1 MKVIEKF
8 IIDRDDYEYLY
19 AEKYVGDFNNII
31 YRVYEANG
39 KRYGIGFDLFIPD
52 DTVAFC
58 DNLVIPKD
66 SSNVDLAHKF
76 IDFMSSYK
84 TSASLDEEG
93 KEIEPS
99 TLDDADILTP
109 KFSNTYYVTYD
120 AVTLDVYEDLVG
132 LQDPSV
138 FNQELADI
146 SKEEFKT
153 MNVEDTTLYG
163 VLYDYVTGIAFTK
176 YYEKDNVKGS
186 ILATFG
192 QKYIDQINTTFN
204 NART

>member
-1 MKVIEKF
+1 M
-8 IIDRDDYEYLY
+8 
-19 AEKYVGDFNNII
+19 
-31 YRVYEANG
+31 
-39 KRYGIGFDLFIPD
+39 
-52 DTVAFC
+52 
-58 DNLVIPKD
+58 
-66 SSNVDLAHKF
+66 
-76 IDFMSSYK
+76 
-84 TSASLDEEG
+84 
-93 KEIEPS
+93 
-99 TLDDADILTP
+99 
-109 KFSNTYYVTYD
+109 
-120 AVTLDVYEDLVG
+120 G

-176 YYEKDNVKGS
+176 YYEKDNVRGS